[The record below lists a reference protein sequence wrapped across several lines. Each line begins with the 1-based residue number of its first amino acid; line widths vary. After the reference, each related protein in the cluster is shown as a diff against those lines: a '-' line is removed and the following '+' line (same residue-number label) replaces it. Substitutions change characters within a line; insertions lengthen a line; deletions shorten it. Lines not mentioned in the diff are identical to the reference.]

1 LRFVAWA
8 KLERFYMKTELRA
21 VPHSIVP
28 GATIFE
34 VWHDGQFIATVTG
47 ADGPG
52 VRVISKHP
60 MQAKLVEGLPAVV
73 EVKIEPK

>member
-1 LRFVAWA
+1 
-8 KLERFYMKTELRA
+8 MKTELRA

-34 VWHDGQFIATVTG
+34 VWHNGQFIATVTG

-60 MQAKLVEGLPAVV
+60 MQTVLVVGHPNEV
-73 EVKIEPK
+73 EVKIVTEQRG

>member
-1 LRFVAWA
+1 
-8 KLERFYMKTELRA
+8 MKTELRA

-28 GATIFE
+28 GAVIFE

-60 MQAKLVEGLPAVV
+60 LEAKVVEEGLPKVV
-73 EVKIEPK
+73 EVRVSVK

>member
-1 LRFVAWA
+1 
-8 KLERFYMKTELRA
+8 MKTELRA

-34 VWHDGQFIATVTG
+34 VWHDGKFIATVTG

-60 MQAKLVEGLPAVV
+60 MQATVVEGHPNEV
-73 EVKIEPK
+73 EVRIEPDEGPRW